1 MTQVPTKIHDMSAV
15 ELLAAYKSKKLSP
28 VEAVEAVIARIE
40 AWEPKLKALYAPD
53 FGGARKAAAESAKR
67 WQKGAPQGALDG
79 VPITIKENI
88 ATKGVPV
95 PLGTAATEL
104 IPAAA
109 DAPASARVR
118 EAGAVILAK
127 TTMPD
132 YGMLSSGRS
141 SFHPLTRNPWNLA
154 WNPGGSSAGAGAAA
168 AAGYGPLHL
177 GTDIGGSV
185 RLPACWNGIF
195 TLKPS
200 LGRVPVD
207 PPFFGRAI
215 GPMTRTVADSCLL
228 MAELSKPDVRDHMNL
243 PPATI
248 DWNAGPL
255 EPRGLKIGLHLDAG
269 SGLPVDP
276 EVKDAIEA
284 AARLFALA
292 GAVIEPVQPFLSPDM
307 LHLQDLF
314 WRVRSWV
321 DFAALSHARQ
331 ARVLPFIADWCRGGA
346 DVSGSMVIKGVNNYM
361 AIRSATTRA
370 TQPFDFVISPVSPVP
385 TYKAEWETPTN
396 DVNRPL
402 EHISFTMPYNMSEQ
416 PASSINCGYTKEGKP
431 IGLQIAGHRFDDL
444 GVMRL
449 SRWFE
454 SARSEQKKWP
464 EPKK

>member
-1 MTQVPTKIHDMSAV
+1 
-15 ELLAAYKSKKLSP
+15 
-28 VEAVEAVIARIE
+28 
-40 AWEPKLKALYAPD
+40 
-53 FGGARKAAAESAKR
+53 
-67 WQKGAPQGALDG
+67 
-79 VPITIKENI
+79 
-88 ATKGVPV
+88 
-95 PLGTAATEL
+95 
-104 IPAAA
+104 
-109 DAPASARVR
+109 
-118 EAGAVILAK
+118 
-127 TTMPD
+127 MPD

-185 RLPACWNGIF
+185 RLPASWNGIF

-207 PPFFGRAI
+207 PPFFGRAV
-215 GPMTRTVADSCLL
+215 GPMTRTVNDSALL
-228 MAELSKPDVRDHMNL
+228 MAELSKPDARDHMGL

-248 DWNAGPL
+248 DWMAGPL
-255 EPRGLKIGLHLDAG
+255 EPKGLKIGLHLDAG
-269 SGLPVDP
+269 SGLPVDA
-276 EVKDAIEA
+276 EVKAAIEA
-284 AARLFALA
+284 AAKLFASA
-292 GAVIEPVQPFLSPDM
+292 GAKVEPLDGFLSPEM

-321 DFAALSHARQ
+321 DFSALSHAKQ
-331 ARVLPFIADWCRGGA
+331 ASVLPFIADWCRGGA
-346 DVSGSMVIKGVNNYM
+346 DVSGAQVIRGVNNYM

-370 TQPFDFVISPVSPVP
+370 TQPFDYVLSPVSPVP
-385 TYKAEWETPTN
+385 TYPAEWETPTN

-416 PASSINCGYTKEGKP
+416 PAASINCGYTKEGKP

-454 SARSEQKKWP
+454 QARGPQKPWP
-464 EPKK
+464 EPPK